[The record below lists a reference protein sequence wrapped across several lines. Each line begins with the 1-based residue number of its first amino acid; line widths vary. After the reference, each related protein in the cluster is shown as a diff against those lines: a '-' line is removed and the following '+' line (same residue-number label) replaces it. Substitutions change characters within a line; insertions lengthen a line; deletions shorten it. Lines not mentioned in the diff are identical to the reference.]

1 MITLQAISSPVTNK
15 FIEDPSLT
23 WGLIIAVI
31 VLAGAIVYLVNW
43 IRWVFAKLITVAE
56 NNTAAMNG
64 VVQSSTEIQNAVK
77 DLHSTM
83 NQVLLHLKQ

>member
-1 MITLQAISSPVTNK
+1 MIILQAISSPVTTK

-23 WGLIIAVI
+23 WGLIIAVLA
-31 VLAGAIVYLVNW
+31 LAGALVFLVKW
-43 IRWVFAKLITVAE
+43 ILNKLIKVAE

-64 VVQSSTEIQNAVK
+64 VVQSSTDLQTSIK